1 MIIIIYAWIS
11 STIPGSRCGQLLIW
25 RLNCEETCF
34 GISNLIW
41 TFCIVSLG
49 MVWSDPGMGWS
60 MTGIAV
66 NFILG
71 MTPSGRNTRFKFNIR
86 YFPTPGL
93 GSVVVILVLLWVI
106 IDRGG
111 RTMIIRLLAGIIKSK
126 LFWATLVI
134 GLLFFTWRPQK
145 ELGPEIPIGQ
155 AGMTLLGSKIVGWK
169 DNQPRWEVKAKTI
182 WRSKD
187 EKLIIFQE
195 IQEAMIYQFK
205 EDGTRE
211 EELFF
216 TAPWAR
222 MEMRS
227 NLLKIGGGIKGRIK
241 QGEFETE

>member
-1 MIIIIYAWIS
+1 
-11 STIPGSRCGQLLIW
+11 
-25 RLNCEETCF
+25 
-34 GISNLIW
+34 
-41 TFCIVSLG
+41 
-49 MVWSDPGMGWS
+49 
-60 MTGIAV
+60 
-66 NFILG
+66 
-71 MTPSGRNTRFKFNIR
+71 
-86 YFPTPGL
+86 
-93 GSVVVILVLLWVI
+93 
-106 IDRGG
+106 
-111 RTMIIRLLAGIIKSK
+111 MIIRLLAGIIKSK

-241 QGEFETE
+241 QGKFETEEAEVNTKSEEIKTLGSILFSKGDLRIEAHRMEGNLDSEVLNFFGEILLQDMDYRARGSYLQYFGAEERYILEEKVEVEMEF